1 MVEMDSTSVLFL
13 LLPLEFLPVS
23 SGFSKRIYRFG
34 QLTRA
39 AGLAGME
46 RAFGADA
53 KPSNQSVSSSSPT
66 LVLR

>member
-1 MVEMDSTSVLFL
+1 MDSTSFVSL

-23 SGFSKRIYRFG
+23 SGFPKRIYRFG
-34 QLTRA
+34 QLTRS

-53 KPSNQSVSSSSPT
+53 KPSKQSVSSSSPT